1 MRFKCVLALIG
12 AIALGAFLL
21 KKLAKGISDGITFD
35 SGSIKFNEIR
45 SLSASITVLLSF
57 RNDNPIDIPINAF
70 NGYLM
75 YSGARISTLQ
85 LSGPVNLK
93 SNSITSIQINSN
105 ISFVELATDAVNL
118 ILNKSFNNNL
128 RIVGVVN
135 VKGVNADIDYPLIG

>member
-1 MRFKCVLALIG
+1 
-12 AIALGAFLL
+12 
-21 KKLAKGISDGITFD
+21 
-35 SGSIKFNEIR
+35 
-45 SLSASITVLLSF
+45 
-57 RNDNPIDIPINAF
+57 
-70 NGYLM
+70 M
-75 YSGARISTLQ
+75 YSGARISALQ

>member
-1 MRFKCVLALIG
+1 
-12 AIALGAFLL
+12 
-21 KKLAKGISDGITFD
+21 
-35 SGSIKFNEIR
+35 
-45 SLSASITVLLSF
+45 
-57 RNDNPIDIPINAF
+57 
-70 NGYLM
+70 M